1 MKKIVINKGKKKK
14 MALRKKPNQPRKT
27 KGSRYA

>member
-14 MALRKKPNQPRKT
+14 IALKLKGNQPKKT